1 VSELLG
7 QTIASRYK
15 IESLIGRGGMAD
27 VYRGIDTVLQRPVAV
42 KILTERSD
50 DVRKRFLRE
59 ARAMAMLSHRNIV
72 GVYDAGEF
80 NSASYI
86 VMEFID
92 GRTLGD
98 IPQTELTMHRAV
110 RFFID
115 LFEALA
121 FAHEKD
127 IVHRDIKPA
136 NIMILKD
143 GTVKMMDF
151 GLSRRTTD
159 VSMATQAG
167 EIVGTIAYLAP
178 ERFLGKPADARSD
191 LYSVG
196 IVMYEIF
203 TGALPFK
210 SENDDLVSVIF
221 AHANEPPVP
230 PRARNRNIPAPLETI
245 ILKLLEKDPDHRYQ
259 TAKEVAADLRAL
271 ITPAAGAAQSK
282 GGAGA
287 VPGSSAPAIPTPRE
301 PIAPAD
307 APPGVEEALHQAFG
321 NTQSLNQ
328 AYADVLS
335 GMLAMR
341 KHDYAQAAHALKS
354 AMAVL
359 KGRNDLEY
367 AKTALKYALMVYQKN
382 SEGEKTVP
390 AELEEAISACN
401 EALPVLRGS
410 NQTKETEDGER
421 LLYALHRVATT
432 LN

>member
-1 VSELLG
+1 MSELIG
-7 QTIASRYK
+7 STIATRYK
-15 IESLIGRGGMAD
+15 IESLVGRGGMAD
-27 VYRGIDTVLQRPVAV
+27 VYKGIDAMLQRPVAI

-59 ARAMAMLSHRNIV
+59 ARAMAMLNHRNIV
-72 GVYDAGEF
+72 GIYDAGEF
-80 NSASYI
+80 DALSYI

-98 IPQTELTMHRAV
+98 IPQTELTMHKAV

-115 LFEALA
+115 LFEAIS
-121 FAHEKD
+121 FAHEKE
-127 IVHRDIKPA
+127 IIHRDIKPA
-136 NIMILKD
+136 NIMILQD
-143 GTVKMMDF
+143 GTIKVMDF

-159 VSMATQAG
+159 LSMATQAG

-203 TGALPFK
+203 TGDLPFK
-210 SENDDLVSVIF
+210 GENDDLVSVIF

-230 PRARNRNIPAPLETI
+230 PRVRNRNIPPALETI
-245 ILKLLEKDPDHRYQ
+245 ILKLLEKDPDRRYQ
-259 TAKEVAADLRAL
+259 TAKEVSADLRAL
-271 ITPAAGAAQSK
+271 LAPPPESPVQSRGRSENAPGASAATLQSAPSATPA
-282 GGAGA
+282 
-287 VPGSSAPAIPTPRE
+287 
-301 PIAPAD
+301 
-307 APPGVEEALHQAFG
+307 GVKEVLTKAFG

-341 KHDYAQAAHALKS
+341 KHDYGQAAGALKS
-354 AMAVL
+354 AMSVL

-367 AKTALKYALMVYQKN
+367 AKAALKFALMIYQKN
-382 SEGEKTVP
+382 TEGEKTHP
-390 AELEEAISACN
+390 QEIEEAIAACN
-401 EALPVLRGS
+401 EALPILRGRS
-410 NQTKETEDGER
+410 AAKETEDGER
-421 LLYALHRVATT
+421 LLYALQRAATAF
-432 LN
+432 N

>member
-1 VSELLG
+1 MSDLLG
-7 QTIASRYK
+7 QTIGTRYK
-15 IESLIGRGGMAD
+15 IETLIGRGGMAD
-27 VYRGIDTVLQRPVAV
+27 VYRGTDTVLQRPVAV

-59 ARAMAMLSHRNIV
+59 ARAMALLNHRNIV

-80 NSASYI
+80 GSTSYI

-98 IPQTELTMHRAV
+98 IPQTELTMHKAV

-121 FAHEKD
+121 FAHTKD
-127 IVHRDIKPA
+127 IIHRDIKPA
-136 NIMILKD
+136 NIMVLKD
-143 GTVKMMDF
+143 GTIKMMDF

-159 VSMATQAG
+159 ASMATQAG

-178 ERFLGKPADARSD
+178 ERFLGKPADERSD

-203 TGALPFK
+203 TGDVPFK

-221 AHANEPPVP
+221 AHANDPPVP
-230 PRARNRNIPAPLETI
+230 PRARNRNIPPPLETI
-245 ILKLLEKDPDHRYQ
+245 ILKLLEKDPERRYQ

-271 ITPAAGAAQSK
+271 LTPAHDAAQGK
-282 GGAGA
+282 A
-287 VPGSSAPAIPTPRE
+287 VPGSSTPAVPTPRE
-301 PIAPAD
+301 PVGAN
-307 APPGVEEALHQAFG
+307 APPGVQDVLTKAFG

-341 KHDYAQAAHALKS
+341 KHDYGAAAQALRS

-359 KGRNDLEY
+359 QGRNDLEW
-367 AKTALKYALMVYQKN
+367 AKTGLKFSLMVYQKN
-382 SEGEKTVP
+382 SEGEKTP
-390 AELEEAISACN
+390 PPEIEEAIRVLR
-401 EALPVLRGS
+401 EALPILRGA
-410 NQTKETEDGER
+410 NQEKETADGES
-421 LLYALHRVATT
+421 LLYALQRVATT